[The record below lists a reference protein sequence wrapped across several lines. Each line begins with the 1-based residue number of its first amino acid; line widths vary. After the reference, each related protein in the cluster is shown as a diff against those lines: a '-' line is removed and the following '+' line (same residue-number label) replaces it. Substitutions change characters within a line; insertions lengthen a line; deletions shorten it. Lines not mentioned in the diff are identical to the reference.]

1 VIQPPQPP
9 VSKPAPPP
17 PPAAET
23 KESYRVRVEF
33 FRKSNISRTCLNR

>member
-23 KESYRVRVEF
+23 RRSYRVRVGCVLTGA
-33 FRKSNISRTCLNR
+33 KCQKHA